1 MQLREPRLWLVDDP
15 EDAPATTRALHAL
28 ADLDGGVVVV
38 RVTPGPR
45 LLHAIATDLLR
56 ALGKDH
62 DRNGAIR
69 NGEESW
75 RRATAWLAAEGVEH
89 LIVDRAES
97 MQPDRWQDFI
107 GLASHCGLSL
117 WLIAHG
123 ASLNRA
129 QREMLDDWPIGRMR
143 FEHFLAQ
150 HTLQARTRGGS
161 QREEQ
166 PGADTPVP
174 EPFPALP
181 RSDFTTFR
189 ADCRQLLAP
198 GTFQR
203 VEAELQAGAELT
215 RQWLAGAHTPD
226 AATMKEHLRE
236 LIEDCSSIGQAL
248 ARLRAAQAICL
259 TAGLLVTVDLERLA
273 GSTRTIR
280 PAVDAQLLALLRA
293 YSDTHLATIALL
305 ACLTGASP
313 ETMSRMNLRD
323 VTADTLEVGGQP
335 FRVPEIVRCVLAAH
349 IYRRLAAGAL
359 PHNAL
364 FADNHK
370 GQLGDRSTARAIRTA
385 INKMS
390 RSSGL
395 ILWGENSSR
404 EDTSKQH
411 WLHRRGVS
419 VQVLR

>member
-1 MQLREPRLWLVDDP
+1 MQLRDPRLWLVEDA
-15 EDAPATTRALHAL
+15 EDAPASTRALHAL

-62 DRNGAIR
+62 DRNGAVR
-69 NGEESW
+69 NGEENW

-123 ASLNRA
+123 ASLTRR
-129 QREMLDDWPIGRMR
+129 QREMLDDWPIARMP
-143 FEHFLAQ
+143 FEQFLAR
-150 HTLQARTRGGS
+150 HSLEARARGA
-161 QREEQ
+161 QCEEQ
-166 PGADTPVP
+166 PIASTPAP

-198 GTFQR
+198 DVFQR
-203 VEAELQAGAELT
+203 VEAELQAGARLT
-215 RQWLAGAHTPD
+215 RQWLAGAHKPD
-226 AATMKEHLRE
+226 ATTMKEHLRE

-248 ARLRAAQAICL
+248 TRLRAAQAVCL

-280 PAVDAQLLALLRA
+280 PAIDAQLLALLRA
-293 YSDTHLATIALL
+293 YSDTHLATITLL

-313 ETMSRMNLRD
+313 EAMSRMDIRD
-323 VTADTLEVGGQP
+323 VTAETISVAGRSFG
-335 FRVPEIVRCVLAAH
+335 VPEIARCVVAAH
-349 IYRRLAAGAL
+349 IHQRLAAGAL
-359 PHNAL
+359 PHDAL
-364 FADNHK
+364 FTDNHL
-370 GQLGDRSTARAIRTA
+370 GQLGERSTARALRTA

-395 ILWGENSSR
+395 ILWGENSSH
-404 EDTSKQH
+404 EDPSKQH